1 MKAIKNVSF
10 KEAELSDNE
19 YWKSKSPEDKLD
31 TLQYLRE
38 IFFIIEE
45 CVFLYILHLS
55 FRGNSHGRNHD
66 G

>member
-1 MKAIKNVSF
+1 MRTIKKVSF
-10 KEAELSDNE
+10 KEAEISDNE

-31 TLQYLRE
+31 TLQSLIE
-38 IFFIIEE
+38 IFFIIEA